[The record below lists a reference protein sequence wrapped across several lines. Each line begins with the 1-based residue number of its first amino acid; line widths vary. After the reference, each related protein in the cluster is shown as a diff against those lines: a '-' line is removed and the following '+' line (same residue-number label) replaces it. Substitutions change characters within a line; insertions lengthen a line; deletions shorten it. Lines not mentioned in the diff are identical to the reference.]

1 MVHETVG
8 LNDSLGNREAL
19 ERIAAGLLMVGFPG
33 RSVPAG
39 TVNLI
44 SRGVRGVILFARNIG
59 EAEQVKS
66 LTAQLRAL
74 AADDVLIAI
83 DHEGGRV
90 NRLGAA
96 ATPWPSPMAWAATG
110 DIDLTRRAAAVAAQ
124 ELALLGI
131 NLNFAPVADI
141 LDNYHNAVLGVR
153 CFSDDP
159 QTVAAYS
166 SAFIEGYRCSKVA
179 ATAKHFPGHGGTS
192 VDSHVDMPTVDRSV
206 DELERNDLVPFRAAI
221 AAGVD
226 CLMISHIWYSSLDD
240 ASTPATVSKRVMDL
254 VRNGLGYDGVI
265 VTDCMEMGAIQNQ
278 MTTGEAVVRAIG
290 AGADLALVS
299 HQVELQQGALEALV
313 SAVQDGAL
321 PLSRLMEATRRLD
334 SLRMRVRSAE
344 TEQPKG
350 GEELAQSIAQRSIT
364 LIRDEKGFIPL
375 RLANHEALGIVT
387 FSPQRPTG
395 VENERPLQS
404 CLSAMVRNRHA
415 PVIDVPVE
423 AAEPN
428 AILGALRDTDT
439 VIVGT
444 SFTTGHPLQRDVLEA
459 LLDSGKRVVVLAL
472 SDPFDLFSFPKAPCY
487 LAVYGDTPHQLDA
500 ALAVVFG
507 EAQASGRLPVELRGL
522 YPLGHGMRR
531 IRGATHEGRGANPK
545 PARRLPRTVGLVE
558 DESFQASES
567 EAYMHE
573 RRNREH
579 LKGH

>member
-19 ERIAAGLLMVGFPG
+19 ERVAAGLLMVGFPG

-39 TVNLI
+39 TVDLI
-44 SRGVRGVILFARNIG
+44 AGGVRGVILFARNIG

-74 AADDVLIAI
+74 AGDDILIAI

-124 ELALLGI
+124 ELVSLGI

-159 QTVAAYS
+159 QTVADYS

-192 VDSHVDMPTVDRSV
+192 ADSHVDMPMVDRSV
-206 DELERNDLVPFRAAI
+206 DDLERNDLVPFRAAI
-221 AAGVD
+221 VAGVD

-240 ASTPATVSKRVMDL
+240 ASTPATVSKRVMDMA
-254 VRNGLGYDGVI
+254 RNGLGFDGVI
-265 VTDCMEMGAIQNQ
+265 VTDCMEMGAIQNH

-299 HQVELQQGALEALV
+299 HHVELQKGALEALV
-313 SAVQDGAL
+313 AAVQDGAL

-344 TEQPKG
+344 TEQPNG
-350 GEELAQSIAQRSIT
+350 GDALARNIARRSIT
-364 LIRDEKGFIPL
+364 LVRDEKGFIPL
-375 RLANHEALGIVT
+375 RLADNQTLGVVT
-387 FSPQRPTG
+387 FSPRRPTG
-395 VENERPLQS
+395 VENERIPAS
-404 CLSAMVRNRHA
+404 RLSTMTRNRHA
-415 PVIDVPVE
+415 RVIDVAVE

-428 AILGALRDTDT
+428 AVLGTLSDTDT

-444 SFTTGHPLQRDVLEA
+444 SFTTGHSLQRDVVEA

-472 SDPFDLFSFPKAPCY
+472 SDPFDLLSFPEAPCY
-487 LAVYGDTPHQLDA
+487 LAVYGETAYQLDA

-507 EAQASGRLPVELRGL
+507 DAEAWGRLPVELSDLHPR
-522 YPLGHGMRR
+522 GHG
-531 IRGATHEGRGANPK
+531 I
-545 PARRLPRTVGLVE
+545 ARK
-558 DESFQASES
+558 Q
-567 EAYMHE
+567 
-573 RRNREH
+573 
-579 LKGH
+579 